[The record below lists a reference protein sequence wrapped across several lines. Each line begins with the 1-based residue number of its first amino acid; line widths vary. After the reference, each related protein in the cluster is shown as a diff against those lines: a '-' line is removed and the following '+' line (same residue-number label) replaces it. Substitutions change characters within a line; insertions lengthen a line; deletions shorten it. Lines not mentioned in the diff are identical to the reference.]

1 MEIAFSYFQ
10 QIFFAPFGGKNKS
23 FDYNIFLCY
32 YYNNKGGE
40 MHYIEVYDEDFN
52 IETRYSFFAREISKV
67 FEKIRSLNL
76 ENKRFKH
83 YFVD

>member
-1 MEIAFSYFQ
+1 MPPKGAKTNLLTTLYFYV
-10 QIFFAPFGGKNKS
+10 I
-23 FDYNIFLCY
+23 IIIT
-32 YYNNKGGE
+32 KGGE

-52 IETRYSFFAREISKV
+52 IETRYSFFPKEISKV
-67 FEKIRSLNL
+67 FEKIRNLNL